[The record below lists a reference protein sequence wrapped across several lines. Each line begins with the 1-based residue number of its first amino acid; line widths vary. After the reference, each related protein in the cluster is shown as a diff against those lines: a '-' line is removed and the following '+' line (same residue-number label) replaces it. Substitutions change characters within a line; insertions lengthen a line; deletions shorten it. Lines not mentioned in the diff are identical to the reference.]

1 MKHLNGVDMSV
12 IQNLVEQYKK
22 NPDEGI
28 TKWSSSVKWNNGF
41 HAQAEIGDH
50 TPILIDE
57 PNWLSG
63 SNKGANPVE
72 LLLSALGSCM
82 SIGFI
87 ATASGMGIQ
96 VNSLQVE
103 VSGHLDLN
111 VFLGLREGNSGFD
124 EIHAH
129 FKVDSD
135 GEELQIEEIISQ
147 VMELSPVKNS
157 LVRNVHVNSTFNHN
171 N

>member
-1 MKHLNGVDMSV
+1 MSV

-22 NPDEGI
+22 QPDEAV
-28 TKWSSSVKWNNGF
+28 TNWSSTVKWNNGF
-41 HAQAEIGDH
+41 HAQAEVRDH
-50 TPILIDE
+50 TPILVDE

-87 ATASGMGIQ
+87 AAASTMGIQ
-96 VNSLQVE
+96 LNSLEVE
-103 VSGHLDLN
+103 VSGDLDLK

-135 GEELQIEEIISQ
+135 GEDLQIEEIISQ
-147 VMELSPVKNS
+147 VMKLSPVKNS
-157 LVRNVHVNSTFNHN
+157 LERNVHVKSTFNHN
-171 N
+171 K